1 VGVVGTVVPAGFE
14 PLPPGL
20 ELLLLVVPAQPFRI
34 RASRLKKE
42 SKRTGRSTPHPLFF
56 A

>member
-1 VGVVGTVVPAGFE
+1 VLGTVVPVGFE

-20 ELLLLVVPAQPFRI
+20 ELLLLVVPAQPVRM
-34 RASRLKKE
+34 RANRVQRE
-42 SKRTGRSTPHPLFF
+42 RRRTGERTPHPLFF